1 MPPRCLTALL
11 PLPVLPPAVFSVPQ
25 LYRFLVRRTES
36 DFNKTVLKR
45 LFMSKANRPPLSLS
59 KLAKFMEGK
68 VGAELA
74 LSWQP
79 SWQRSTGSD
88 QLALGWRGRL

>member
-1 MPPRCLTALL
+1 M
-11 PLPVLPPAVFSVPQ
+11 
-25 LYRFLVRRTES
+25 RRTES

-68 VGAELA
+68 VGGCAAELA
-74 LSWQP
+74 
-79 SWQRSTGSD
+79 
-88 QLALGWRGRL
+88 ALGWHASLVRLSPGLAVWRRRGAVGARD